1 MPLVDLTKAV
11 IVAPKTLGPLGHK
24 AVQVLAEEVERR
36 SRVSWPILDDWPET
50 HQGVI
55 ALGLVNHQDTFPTE
69 LRTHVKEDTT
79 AEGFQI
85 SAHSGTN
92 GDFHVLLGGHD
103 LRGLLYAVGRLLR
116 ELRTSRGRVKLPED
130 FSAHTSP
137 AQKLRG
143 HQLGY
148 RPKTNAYDAWNTD
161 TWDQYMRDLVLFGCN
176 AIELIPPKSDDD
188 ADSPHFPKPPAD
200 MLTIMSAIAD
210 SYGLDVWMWFPAMET
225 DYADPTT
232 IRDELRDWAN
242 IFASMPRLDAVFVPG
257 GDPGHTAPSILLDF
271 LKQQAASLKEHHPN
285 AGLWVSPQ
293 GFDATGVDEFYDYL
307 NRQEPE
313 WLTGVVFGPQC
324 RMSLPALRD
333 AIPSKYPIRRYPD
346 ITHSN
351 RCQYPVTDWDTAYS
365 LTQDREIIN
374 PRPFY
379 QQHIFNRWTSES
391 CGFNTYSEGCNDD
404 VNKALWSALGWN
416 PDTDILTTLRQY
428 ARCYISS
435 EHDNDI
441 AQGLLALEENWNG
454 PLLTNETVYTT
465 LRQFQ
470 AIERTASPQEKLNW
484 RFQQLLYRAY
494 YDAYLRTR
502 LIQETHLEDLAMQ
515 ELMNAERVGVLTSV
529 RRAEDVLDRIIT
541 DPVGQPWR
549 ARVFELAEALFQSI
563 GMQLSVP
570 RYQAIAAIRG
580 ANLDLIDRP
589 LNNREWLKTQFELIK
604 SGSTEEKR
612 LTHIHGVLNWSD
624 PGPGGYYDDLG
635 NPCQQP
641 HLVRGPTVLEDP
653 EYRERSL
660 VGVGYEPGWR
670 YSWCRHAEARFE
682 TPLRLEYHGL
692 DPKSDYRVRVVYG
705 GDRFHLK
712 IRMLAGESTEIHPY
726 ITKPHPVTP
735 LEHSVP
741 TSAFAGGTLT
751 LTWHGEPDLGGAG
764 RHCQVA
770 EVWVLKGPD
779 SSSPKPKS

>member
-1 MPLVDLTKAV
+1 MHLIDLTKAV
-11 IVAPKTLGPLGHK
+11 IVMPKTLGPLGHK
-24 AVQVLAEEVERR
+24 AVQVLTEEIERR
-36 SRVSWPILDDWPET
+36 SRVCWPVLDDWPET
-50 HQGVI
+50 GQTVI
-55 ALGLVNHQDTFPTE
+55 ALGLVNHDDTFPAA
-69 LRTHVKEDTT
+69 LRSHLKKDVT

-85 SAHSGTN
+85 SMHRSTN
-92 GDFHVLLGGHD
+92 GDPHILLGGHD

-116 ELRTSRGRVKLPED
+116 ELRTSRDHVKLPED
-130 FSAHTSP
+130 FSVHTSP
-137 AQKLRG
+137 TQKLRG

-176 AIELIPPKSDDD
+176 AIEVIPPKSDDD
-188 ADSPHFPKPPAD
+188 ADSPHFPKPPED

-210 SYGLDVWMWFPAMET
+210 SYGLDVWIWFPAMEA
-225 DYADPTT
+225 DYTDPTT
-232 IRDELRDWAN
+232 IRDELQYWAK

-257 GDPGHTAPSILLDF
+257 GDPGHTSPSVLLDF
-271 LKQQAASLKEHHPN
+271 LEQQTASLKQHHPN

-293 GFDATGVDEFYDYL
+293 GFDATEVDEFYDYL
-307 NRQEPE
+307 NGQEPE

-333 AIPSKYPIRRYPD
+333 AIPNKYPIRRYPD

-365 LTQDREIIN
+365 LTEDREIIN

-391 CGFNTYSEGCNDD
+391 CGFITYSEGCNDD

-435 EHDNDI
+435 DHANDI

-470 AIERTASPQEKLNW
+470 ALEKTASPQEKLNW

-515 ELMNAERVGVLTSV
+515 KLTNAEQVGVLTSV

-570 RYQAIAAIRG
+570 RYQAIAAMRG

-589 LNNREWLKTQFELIK
+589 LNNREWLKTQFEVIK
-604 SGSTEEKR
+604 SVPNEKER
-612 LTHIHGVLNWSD
+612 LTHIHRILNWSD

-641 HLVRGPTVLEDP
+641 HLVRGPSVLEDP

-660 VGVGYEPGWR
+660 VGIGYEPGWR

-682 TPLRLEYHGL
+682 TPLQLKYHGL
-692 DPKSDYRVRVVYG
+692 DPKSDYRIRVVYA

-712 IRMLAGESTEIHPY
+712 IRMLAGGSTEIHPY
-726 ITKPHPVTP
+726 ITKPHPVAP
-735 LEHSVP
+735 LEYSLP
-741 TSAFAGGTLT
+741 TSAFADGTLT
-751 LTWHGEPDLGGAG
+751 LTWHGDPELGGAG

-770 EVWVLKGPD
+770 EVWVLKDQGSATPH
-779 SSSPKPKS
+779 